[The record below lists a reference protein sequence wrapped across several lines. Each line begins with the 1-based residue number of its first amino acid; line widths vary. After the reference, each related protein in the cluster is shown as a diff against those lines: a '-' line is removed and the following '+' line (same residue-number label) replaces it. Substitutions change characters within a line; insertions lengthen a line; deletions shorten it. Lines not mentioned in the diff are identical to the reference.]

1 MAGLKSMIG
10 RFSLL
15 IVVFAVGVASA
26 SLWPSLPQS
35 LRKTLG
41 LASTPGAAQLHADT
55 PGAPTP
61 PGAGT
66 DKQVIKLT
74 NEQIAGAQIDLVGAQ
89 PASLARR
96 IVVPGS
102 VIPAAGRIA
111 RVSVKLEGTVA
122 ELRKNLGDPVEQNE
136 VLATLES
143 REVADAK
150 SEYLAAR
157 LSNELQQELF
167 QRDRKLYEGKV
178 LTEQQFL
185 RSRNLTAQTEMKF
198 NIARQKL
205 FALGL
210 GQDEIVALPDEPE
223 SLLRRQ
229 EVRSPLTG
237 RIVERKVD
245 LGTVVGRD
253 SLETELFVVV
263 DLARVWVDLAVSP
276 ADLPRIKE
284 GQTATITA
292 RGMKEQADGTV
303 VFISPL
309 LDRESRTA
317 RVVVEIPNDGGR
329 WRPGSFVT
337 AAIVVETDKVPLA
350 VPTTAIQ
357 TIGGDKVL
365 FVRTEEG
372 FEKRAVVL
380 GRSDDRLT
388 EIVTGLKPGESLAA
402 TNTFPLKAEFMKGA
416 VED

>member
-1 MAGLKSMIG
+1 MFMIG
-10 RFSLL
+10 RFSIL
-15 IVVFAVGVASA
+15 IVVFVVGVASA
-26 SLWPSLPQS
+26 SLWPGLSQS

-55 PGAPTP
+55 PEAATP
-61 PGAGT
+61 SDAGT
-66 DKQVIKLT
+66 GKQVIKLT
-74 NEQIAGAQIDLVGAQ
+74 KEQIAGAQIDVVAAQ

-102 VIPAAGRIA
+102 VTPAAGRIA
-111 RVSVKLEGTVA
+111 RVSVKLAGTVA

-136 VLATLES
+136 VLAILES

-157 LSNELQQELF
+157 LNNELQQELF
-167 QRDRKLYEGKV
+167 QRDRKLWDGKV

-185 RSRNLTAQTEMKF
+185 RARNLTAQTEMKF

-210 GQDEIVALPDEPE
+210 SQDEIVTLPNEPE

-253 SLETELFVVV
+253 NLETELFVVV

-284 GQTATITA
+284 GLTATITV
-292 RGMKEQADGTV
+292 RGIKEQADGTV

-309 LDRESRTA
+309 LDRETRTA

-337 AAIVVETDKVPLA
+337 AAIAIETDNVSLA

-357 TIGGDKVL
+357 TIGGEKVV
-365 FVRTEEG
+365 FVRIEQG
-372 FEKRAVVL
+372 FEKRAVVV
-380 GRSDDRLT
+380 GRNDNRLT
-388 EIVTGLKPGESLAA
+388 EIVTGLQPGESIAA

>member
-1 MAGLKSMIG
+1 MACPIIMIG

-15 IVVFAVGVASA
+15 IVVFVVGVASA
-26 SLWPSLPQS
+26 TLWPGLAQS

-41 LASTPGAAQLHADT
+41 LASTQGAAQLHADT
-55 PGAPTP
+55 PEPSTP
-61 PGAGT
+61 SEAGT
-66 DKQVIKLT
+66 NKQVIKLT
-74 NEQIAGAQIDLVGAQ
+74 KEQIAISQIDVVAAR

-102 VIPAAGRIA
+102 VTPVAGRIA

-136 VLATLES
+136 VLAILES

-157 LSNELQQELF
+157 LNNELQQELF
-167 QRDRKLYEGKV
+167 QRDRKLWEGKV

-185 RSRNLTAQTEMKF
+185 RARNLTAQTEMKF

-210 GQDEIVALPDEPE
+210 SQDEIVALPNEPE

-253 SLETELFVVV
+253 NLETELFVVV

-284 GQTATITA
+284 GQTATITT
-292 RGMKEQADGTV
+292 RGIKEKADGKI
-303 VFISPL
+303 VFIGPL
-309 LDRESRTA
+309 LDRETRSA
-317 RVVVEIPNDGGR
+317 RVVAEIANSEGV

-337 AAIVVETDKVPLA
+337 AAIAVEEQLVPIV

-357 TIGGDKVL
+357 TIGGEKVV
-365 FVRTEEG
+365 FIRTSDG
-372 FEKRAVVL
+372 FEKRAVVA
-380 GRSDDRLT
+380 GRSDERFT
-388 EIVTGLKPGESLAA
+388 EIATGLQPGETIAA

-416 VED
+416 AED

>member
-1 MAGLKSMIG
+1 MTGLKSIVG
-10 RFSLL
+10 RSSLL
-15 IVVFAVGVASA
+15 IVVFALGVASV

-41 LASTPGAAQLHADT
+41 LASTPGAAQLNADT
-55 PGAPTP
+55 SGAPTP
-61 PGAGT
+61 TEAGT
-66 DKQVIKLT
+66 EKQEIKLT
-74 NEQIAGAQIDLVGAQ
+74 KEQIADAQIDLVAAQ

-96 IVVPGS
+96 ITVPGS
-102 VIPAAGRIA
+102 ITPAAGRIA

-122 ELRKNLGDPVEQNE
+122 ELLKNLGDPVEQNE
-136 VLATLES
+136 VLAILES

-210 GQDEIVALPDEPE
+210 GQDEIAALPDEPE
-223 SLLRRQ
+223 RLLRRQ
-229 EVRSPLTG
+229 NVRSPLAG

-253 SLETELFVVV
+253 NLETELFVVV
-263 DLARVWVDLAVSP
+263 DLAQVWVDLAVSP
-276 ADLPRIKE
+276 ADLPRIQE
-284 GQTATITA
+284 GQTATITT
-292 RGMKEQADGTV
+292 RGIKEKVDGKI

-309 LDRESRTA
+309 LDKDTRSA
-317 RVVVEIPNDGGR
+317 RVVAEIANNNGI

-337 AAIVVETDKVPLA
+337 AAIAVEEQKVPLA

-357 TIGGDKVL
+357 TISGEKVV
-365 FVRTEEG
+365 FVRTSDG
-372 FEKRAVVL
+372 FEKRPVVA
-380 GRSDDRLT
+380 GRTDDRFT
-388 EIVTGLKPGESLAA
+388 EIAKGLQPREIIAA

-416 VED
+416 AED

>member
-1 MAGLKSMIG
+1 MAGLTFMIA

-26 SLWPSLPQS
+26 SLWPGLSQS

-41 LASTPGAAQLHADT
+41 IASTPGVAQLHADT
-55 PGAPTP
+55 PEPPTP
-61 PGAGT
+61 PEAGT

-74 NEQIAGAQIDLVGAQ
+74 KEQIATAQIDLVAAQ

-102 VIPAAGRIA
+102 VTPAAGRVA
-111 RVSVKLEGTVA
+111 RVSVKLAGTVA

-136 VLATLES
+136 VLAILES

-157 LSNELQQELF
+157 LNNELQQELF
-167 QRDRKLYEGKV
+167 QRDRKLWEGKV

-185 RSRNLTAQTEMKF
+185 RARNLTAQTEMKF

-210 GQDEIVALPDEPE
+210 SQDEIVALPNEPE

-229 EVRSPLTG
+229 EVRSPLSG

-253 SLETELFVVV
+253 NLETELFVVV

-284 GQTATITA
+284 GQTATITT
-292 RGMKEQADGTV
+292 RGIKEKADGRI

-309 LDRESRTA
+309 LDKETRSA
-317 RVVVEIPNDGGR
+317 RVVAEIANSEGV

-337 AAIVVETDKVPLA
+337 AAIAVEEQPVPLV

-357 TIGGDKVL
+357 TIGGEKVV
-365 FVRTEEG
+365 FVRTSAG
-372 FEKRAVVL
+372 FEKRPVVA
-380 GRSDDRLT
+380 GRGDDRFT
-388 EIVTGLKPGESLAA
+388 EITAGLQPGETIAA

-416 VED
+416 AED

>member
-1 MAGLKSMIG
+1 MTGLKSIVG
-10 RFSLL
+10 RSSLL
-15 IVVFAVGVASA
+15 IVVFALGVASV
-26 SLWPSLPQS
+26 SSWPSLPQS

-41 LASTPGAAQLHADT
+41 LASTPGAAQLR
-55 PGAPTP
+55 PTP
-61 PGAGT
+61 TEAGT
-66 DKQVIKLT
+66 EKQEIKLT
-74 NEQIAGAQIDLVGAQ
+74 KEQIADAQIDLVAAQ

-96 IVVPGS
+96 ITVPGS
-102 VIPAAGRIA
+102 VTPAAGQIA

-122 ELRKNLGDPVEQNE
+122 ELLKNLGDPVEQNE
-136 VLATLES
+136 VLAILES

-210 GQDEIVALPDEPE
+210 AQDEIAALPDEPE

-229 EVRSPLTG
+229 NVRSPISG

-253 SLETELFVVV
+253 NLETELFVVV

-276 ADLPRIKE
+276 ADLPRIQE
-284 GQTATITA
+284 GQTATITT
-292 RGMKEQADGTV
+292 RGIKEKVDGKI

-309 LDRESRTA
+309 LDKDTRSA
-317 RVVVEIPNDGGR
+317 RVVAEIANNGI

-337 AAIVVETDKVPLA
+337 AAI
-350 VPTTAIQ
+350 
-357 TIGGDKVL
+357 
-365 FVRTEEG
+365 
-372 FEKRAVVL
+372 
-380 GRSDDRLT
+380 
-388 EIVTGLKPGESLAA
+388 
-402 TNTFPLKAEFMKGA
+402 A
-416 VED
+416 VEEQKV